1 MLSHPPTDIL
11 AAAGLAFDLH
21 WDFPA
26 EEVLAF
32 VAQEF
37 PLHHQFDG
45 GVLILHGQFIQVAV
59 GLVFLDGAVDSTLT
73 TIRLRN
79 GKGNWDAQHDA
90 MHHSFAT
97 LRQNI
102 TGEGDIDTVR
112 LAFVQFAGLGG
123 AWVHIQFLYNANP
136 RTAVLEMHRLRQG
149 GGAERQE
156 QERGDQETHRS

>member
-102 TGEGDIDTVR
+102 
-112 LAFVQFAGLGG
+112 
-123 AWVHIQFLYNANP
+123 
-136 RTAVLEMHRLRQG
+136 
-149 GGAERQE
+149 
-156 QERGDQETHRS
+156 